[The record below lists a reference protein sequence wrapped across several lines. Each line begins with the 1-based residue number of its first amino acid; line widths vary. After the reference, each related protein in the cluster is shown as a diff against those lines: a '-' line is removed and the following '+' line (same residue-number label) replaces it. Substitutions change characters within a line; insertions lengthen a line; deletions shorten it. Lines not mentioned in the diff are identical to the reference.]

1 MDNDNKILVS
11 AVLVVLALG
20 FLGFVFGDLT
30 GFAARTSSEK
40 VLTRVYISS
49 DPNIIDEFSPT
60 VTPGDFIYL
69 TIETGSAGAKDE
81 ISFYEQVDLNP
92 RRRSKTYIG
101 CTGYICRPNRVEV
114 KKYKVPNN
122 WDGEYC
128 ARVYDREFGEN
139 VEACFYVG

>member
-69 TIETGSAGAKDE
+69 QEQFFKELTIDFA
-81 ISFYEQVDLNP
+81 
-92 RRRSKTYIG
+92 
-101 CTGYICRPNRVEV
+101 
-114 KKYKVPNN
+114 
-122 WDGEYC
+122 
-128 ARVYDREFGEN
+128 
-139 VEACFYVG
+139 